1 MSVQPLSKLRNSNP
15 RTVEEACAL
24 VKHVESL
31 FNPWNVDALVAGF
44 VPDCVV
50 RFGDLPEFRGH
61 DALRKFFTARSQRQK
76 NYTLVKTLKAVM
88 DDTICN
94 TWEGQWEDPPQA
106 GRWLGS
112 VAKHGSC
119 GMARLPCGRRHL
131 TRPRPAHPARRKI
144 CSPDRCPKR
153 QRFRP
158 SSGNLRGCGRRFS
171 LEQ

>member
-1 MSVQPLSKLRNSNP
+1 MSVQPLSKSKNSNP
-15 RTVEEACAL
+15 RTMEEARAV

-94 TWEGQWEDPPQA
+94 TWEGQWEDPATGRKMA
-106 GRWLGS
+106 GFGCEAWLMRDGKIAVWEAAFNAAPAGS
-112 VAKHGSC
+112 PGATQD
-119 GMARLPCGRRHL
+119 PL
-131 TRPRPAHPARRKI
+131 T
-144 CSPDRCPKR
+144 
-153 QRFRP
+153 
-158 SSGNLRGCGRRFS
+158 
-171 LEQ
+171 